1 MQEKRSI
8 LEADGYF
15 IKLKLVV
22 EFFIFQRNDIANR
35 KIAIA
40 KTFGNILNLP
50 LSALRNIDINPAST
64 IDLGSLNNKP
74 GPDLFFHGTLSEALK
89 RHEPFKYLK
98 QP

>member
-40 KTFGNILNLP
+40 KTE
-50 LSALRNIDINPAST
+50 IDAIVKDGRT
-64 IDLGSLNNKP
+64 G
-74 GPDLFFHGTLSEALK
+74 G
-89 RHEPFKYLK
+89 
-98 QP
+98 